1 TTFAGIRAGVPT
13 LILWVSVD
21 QPMWG
26 AAVSQLEVGAGR
38 PFFQTTQKSLLA
50 DLRSILTPHCVSR
63 TREVAA
69 QMTTPAESVA
79 AAADLL
85 EDAARLGRYSS

>member
-1 TTFAGIRAGVPT
+1 

-26 AAVSQLEVGAGR
+26 VAVNQLEVGLGR
-38 PFFQTTQKSLLA
+38 PFFLTEQSLVE
-50 DLRSILTPHCVSR
+50 DLRSILTAHCVTR
-63 TREVAA
+63 AREVAA
-69 QMTTPAESVA
+69 QMTPPAESVS

-85 EDAARLGRYSS
+85 EDAARLGRVS